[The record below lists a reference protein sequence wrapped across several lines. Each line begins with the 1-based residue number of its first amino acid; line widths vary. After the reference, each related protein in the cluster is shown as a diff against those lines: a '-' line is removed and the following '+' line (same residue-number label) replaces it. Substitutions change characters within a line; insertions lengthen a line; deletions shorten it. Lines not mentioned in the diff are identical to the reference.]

1 MLHFLQLLYTESKHM
16 TLFRK
21 LWENFKSQPD
31 LWFFQCF
38 LFSFPLSI
46 RKVLYYFPID
56 GQFNEYTGIYLY
68 LSDIFL
74 VLTILTWLYTALQH
88 KVSILSIYKIHP
100 ALKNFAIGFILL
112 IFWSFVSITW
122 ASNVPIA
129 LFKSIKLFECFFLFS
144 YIIQIV
150 PRGTIIKHIFKPII
164 LIGIIES
171 LIGILQFI
179 FQHSLG
185 LLWLK
190 ESVIAND
197 IPGVAKIVFA
207 GEKYIR
213 AYGTFPHPNILG
225 GFLMFSLVITFL
237 CTKHKLFHVE
247 QSNKFNSFH
256 KPSKTQIVP
265 RGTITLAHKISISE
279 KWLILAI
286 SIQVIALLSTFSKSA
301 ILGLA
306 IGIIFIYRKL
316 IAARIRNIK
325 IVPRGTIIIA
335 SSCMILLA
343 LLSLSKL
350 DLKTYITQPITERAF
365 YLNVSRGTILHN
377 SLFGLGMGQF
387 VLNISRYSKESVET
401 WQFQP
406 VHNVFLLIWSELG
419 IIGLGLFTWMIWQ
432 LFHVE
437 QFTYA
442 TAKSHIHN
450 LQIVSRGTIY
460 APILKVVLIGQ
471 IFIAL
476 FDHYQWDIQQGQI
489 VFWILISLIIM
500 SAQKKSRY

>member
-1 MLHFLQLLYTESKHM
+1 M

-46 RKVLYYFPID
+46 RKVLYYYPIR

-74 VLTILTWLYTALQH
+74 VLAILTWLYTALQH
-88 KVSILSIYKIHP
+88 KNSILSIYRAYP
-100 ALKNFAIGFILL
+100 SLKKFTIGFILL
-112 IFWSFVSITW
+112 VLWSFISISW
-122 ASNVPIA
+122 ATNIPIA
-129 LFKSIKLFECFFLFS
+129 IFRSVKIFEWFLLLN

-150 PRGTIIKHIFKPII
+150 PRGTIYKYLFKPII
-164 LIGIIES
+164 IVGLIES
-171 LIGILQFI
+171 MIGILQII

-185 LLWLK
+185 LVWIR
-190 ESVIAND
+190 ESVIASD

-225 GFLMFSLVITFL
+225 GFLMFSLLITFL
-237 CTKHKLFHVE
+237 YTKQKLFHVE
-247 QSNKFNSFH
+247 QLNNT
-256 KPSKTQIVP
+256 PSSSDQCCAKIVP
-265 RGTITLAHKISISE
+265 RGTITTLHKITNTE
-279 KWLILAI
+279 KWLILSI
-286 SIQVIALLSTFSKSA
+286 SFQIIALLLTFSKAA
-301 ILGLA
+301 IGGLA
-306 IGIIFIYRKL
+306 LGMVIVFYKAMARYL
-316 IAARIRNIK
+316 IAYTKRYK
-325 IVPRGTIIIA
+325 IVPRGTILSFTKLFTPKKII
-335 SSCMILLA
+335 ITLLA
-343 LLSLSKL
+343 LLLITTLSRLDFRSL
-350 DLKTYITQPITERAF
+350 IAQPIAERGF
-365 YLNVSRGTILHN
+365 YINVSRGTILHN

-387 VLNISRYSKESVET
+387 VLNISKYSTESIEI

-406 VHNVFLLIWSELG
+406 VHNVFLLLWCELG
-419 IIGLGLFTWMIWQ
+419 IIGLGIFIWLIWQ

-437 QFTYA
+437 QFTHA
-442 TAKSHIHN
+442 TKKLHAHS
-450 LQIVSRGTIY
+450 LQIVPRGTIY
-460 APILKVVLIGQ
+460 SPVLKVALIGQ

-489 VFWILISLIIM
+489 IFWILISLAIT
-500 SAQKKSRY
+500 SAQKK